1 MFGALIASLGAF
13 TLSLAAD
20 EAFAGSQGK
29 FRASFAST
37 SHRPLAHRHHRH
49 RSQDAFVW
57 PGSDDGFY
65 GPSGQDAP
73 LTSGP
78 AGGIQYST
86 PDIIP
91 WDWAHRLPPLVARS
105 DKPYVT
111 TCPTETVTVPDGRG
125 GQGQVNVTRCY

>member
-65 GPSGQDAP
+65 GPNGQDAP

-78 AGGIQYST
+78 AGGVQYST